1 MLIMGAAADA
11 FNKTEYKRTMGEL
24 MINDYFYRP
33 ACIDRVVEV
42 RTNGV
47 IGLDPL
53 KGLIPWSEIKS
64 IELTP
69 EILEKN
75 GFVGEGDK
83 FKMWTSADKRVILH
97 NKDEYLNTFNKW
109 HAHVDTEDMRTIG
122 SIELTYMNQLQQFLR
137 LCGMNDMADKL
148 EA

>member
-1 MLIMGAAADA
+1 MAVAVVV
-11 FNKTEYKRTMGEL
+11 FNITKYKRTMREL

-42 RTNGV
+42 RINGV
-47 IGLDPL
+47 IGSDPL
-53 KGLIPWSEIKS
+53 KGLIPWSEVKPIT
-64 IELTP
+64 ITP

-97 NKDEYLNTFNKW
+97 NNDEYLNTFNKW

-122 SIELTYMNQLQQFLR
+122 SIELTYINQLQQFLR
-137 LCGMNDMADKL
+137 LCGLSEMADKL